1 MISRYGVLISL
12 LVLFFSL
19 ESAAKPEVS
28 PEELRP
34 WLLKQSGSAA
44 TKEASPAPVDIRLL
58 AILEAEEIKN
68 TKLRYGKKKT
78 NKIKVE
84 PTLRLDVTAFKD
96 HPVSFFGEMEFIQKK
111 KRQTGSST
119 TTTDTLDFNQ
129 GGLQLNGLLMPDS
142 TVRLGRWLLRD
153 ERQWLFDEDIDGVYA
168 RFGDEWQTEL
178 GAGRVNYWQRNLLD
192 SSTRGDNNNLMTLL
206 SQYKVSKRWRLGGY
220 AVWQHDRSA
229 AKNERQLNLGV
240 RSWSSQRGA
249 FSHWLEVGTVR
260 GRQDDQSL
268 RGYAVD
274 SGATFRLVNVPLQ
287 PRFTLGYAWGSGDG
301 NEDDGISKRYRQ
313 TGLQGNEAS
322 LGGLAKYNIYGAAL
336 DPELT
341 NIHIL
346 TTGAG
351 ISMGKE
357 VSLDLIYHYYR
368 QDHLAELVD
377 DTTEL
382 TAKYDR
388 MTTKKLGSALDIV
401 IGWRPHSR
409 VRLEAR
415 AGWFAPSSRFHSG
428 SSRHSARSS
437 SASSWWMKAEIRF

>member
-1 MISRYGVLISL
+1 MRRYGVLIAL
-12 LVLFFSL
+12 CVLFFPF

-28 PEELRP
+28 PEKLR
-34 WLLKQSGSAA
+34 LRQLKQSGNVVV
-44 TKEASPAPVDIRLL
+44 EDASQTPVNIHLR
-58 AILEAEEIKN
+58 AIFEAEEIKN
-68 TKLRYGKKKT
+68 TKLRYGEKRT
-78 NKIKVE
+78 NKIEIE
-84 PTLRLDVTAFKD
+84 PTLRLDMTVFQGK
-96 HPVSFFGEMEFIQKK
+96 PLSFFGEMEFIQKK
-111 KRQTGSST
+111 KRQTGGST
-119 TTTDTLDFNQ
+119 NNTDTLNFNQ
-129 GGLQLNGLLMPDS
+129 GGLQLNGLVIPGS

-153 ERQWLFDEDIDGVYA
+153 ERRWLFDEDIDGVYA
-168 RFGDEWQTEL
+168 RFGDKWLTEV

-206 SQYKVSKRWRLGGY
+206 SQYEVSKRGRLGGY
-220 AVWQHDRSA
+220 VVWQHDRSA
-229 AKNERQLNLGV
+229 AKNDRQLNLGV

-249 FSHWLEVGTVR
+249 LSHWLEVGTVR

-274 SGATFRLVNVPLQ
+274 GGATFRLLKVPLQ
-287 PRFTLGYAWGSGDG
+287 PRFTLGYAWGSGDSDD
-301 NEDDGISKRYRQ
+301 DDGVSKRYRQ
-313 TGLQGNEAS
+313 TGLQGNEAT

-346 TTGAG
+346 TAGAG
-351 ISMGKE
+351 INVGKE

-368 QDHLAELVD
+368 QDHLAALVE

-388 MTTKKLGSALDIV
+388 MTTKKLGSALDVV
-401 IGWRPHSR
+401 IGWRPYSQ

-428 SSRHSARSS
+428 SSHRSARSS